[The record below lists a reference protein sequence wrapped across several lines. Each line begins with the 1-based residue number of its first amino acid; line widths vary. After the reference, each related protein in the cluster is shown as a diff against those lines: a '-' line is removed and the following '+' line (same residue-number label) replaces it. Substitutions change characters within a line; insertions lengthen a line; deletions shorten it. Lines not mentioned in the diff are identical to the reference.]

1 MKNIFFCIGSL
12 NWDQYML
19 ANGES
24 VSFLGG
30 SAANTCF
37 FLLQLMKNTLYPL
50 DYEVNLISTIGTD
63 KLAEKIISALKSVE
77 ISAANIKILEGNS
90 GRTEIRLDFQ
100 GERSIKRFPSVSSK
114 LSEII
119 CDSSYSKLLKNG
131 LIHFNHS
138 QKTLEN
144 LVQIQPHLF
153 SMDISGIL
161 PKVDD
166 LNDINKDYLR
176 NALLSLFEKISLRIL
191 LGNEEE
197 FGILFFLLGNVK
209 TLKSFLILSTF
220 EKLRI
225 LHDFIK
231 IVNIGYLCMK
241 CGKKGAILVDKKTY
255 YFQKPPENLIIK
267 DTTGAG
273 DAFNAGIIFGILNSF
288 SLERA
293 LNLAVFLGS
302 KKCEVL
308 GVPNFKFKPNKLL
321 SSF

>member
-1 MKNIFFCIGSL
+1 MRNVFFCIGSL
-12 NWDQYML
+12 NWDQYIL

-24 VSFLGG
+24 ISFLGG
-30 SAANTCF
+30 SATNTCF

-50 DYEVNLISTIGTD
+50 DYKVNLISTIGTD
-63 KLAEKIISALKSVE
+63 KIAEKILLALKLAKM
-77 ISAANIKILEGNS
+77 SAVNIKIVEGNS
-90 GRTEIRLDFQ
+90 GRTKIRLDSH

-119 CDSSYSKLLKNG
+119 CDPFYSKILQNT
-131 LIHFNHS
+131 LIHFTHS

-144 LVQIQPHLF
+144 LVKIQPYLF

-166 LNDINKDYLR
+166 LNDMNKEYLR
-176 NALLSLFEKISLRIL
+176 NSLFCLFEKISLRIM

-209 TLKSFLILSTF
+209 TLKSFLILSIF
-220 EKLRI
+220 EKFCI

-231 IVNIGYLCMK
+231 TVNIGYLCMK

-255 YFQKPPENLIIK
+255 YFQKPPDNLIIK

-293 LNLAVFLGS
+293 LKLAVFLGS

-308 GVPNFKFKPNKLL
+308 GVPNFKFQPNNLL